1 MEFLKDLFVNIGLW
15 FSGWL
20 TGFMPAWGVEVVTGF
35 LGAIILVFI
44 GLFAVLI
51 LTWGERKV
59 IGRMQDRI
67 GPNRWGPY
75 GLFQPIA
82 DGIKMLTKED
92 IIPTG
97 ADRWVH
103 LVAPILVIIP
113 AVLIYAVI
121 PFGDG
126 LRGADLNIGILYIV
140 ALSTIGTISILM
152 AGWSSN
158 NKYSLLGAFRA
169 VAQLITYEIP
179 LVLSI
184 ITVVLLTGSMS
195 MVEIVENQTV
205 PYMVSM
211 PLVFLVFMVAA
222 SAELYRAPFDMIEAD
237 SELIAG
243 YFTEYSGMKFV
254 MFFMAEYINLLAMS
268 GVIVTLFMG
277 GWRFFGLEEILPFLN
292 PFIFFAKCAFVIFLF
307 WWTRATFPRIRIDH
321 MLGMAWKALVPIAL
335 VNLLL
340 TGLVDKLV
348 EGTLLTSGVLLIVNI
363 IEMVI
368 LLAILDKVGGKTRAK
383 TMERVAAQQG

>member
-307 WWTRATFPRIRIDH
+307 WWTRATFPRIRVDH